1 MRLLLYIGTLT
12 LSWAL
17 TRAPCLHNS
26 MTTLLLPLSEW
37 TIRGVQPSYQNVA
50 NQHQQ
55 WHWYYDQK
63 SLTVKFG
70 ARKKSQQHTTC
81 IAFFPSL
88 LSGTLL
94 YSFSYPSSPHPC
106 PQVPLSP
113 LSSHFLS
120 SLTGTTDCPP
130 RLPSFPSAQIIYSLT
145 PRCESIFAPFCTSFL
160 TSSTFLHRKRPC
172 VYQDDKITNE
182 HLRYEYHYIQ
192 YQAELLIANITESLD
207 DAVLS
212 EQCLSI
218 IVQLLKCHKLEIHLP
233 TQVYLSKTFIYH
245 REEFWSSLF
254 SSFPPSSLLSLV

>member
-1 MRLLLYIGTLT
+1 MRLLLYMGTLT

-37 TIRGVQPSYQNVA
+37 TIRGVQPSYQSVA

-70 ARKKSQQHTTC
+70 ARKRSQQHTTC

-88 LSGTLL
+88 LSGPLL

-106 PQVPLSP
+106 PQVTLSP
-113 LSSHFLS
+113 LSYHFLS
-120 SLTGTTDCPP
+120 SPP
-130 RLPSFPSAQIIYSLT
+130 HWHHWLSPLPPPSFISLCSNPYSLT

-182 HLRYEYHYIQ
+182 HLRYKYLQHYIQ
-192 YQAELLIANITESLD
+192 YQTLNN
-207 DAVLS
+207 
-212 EQCLSI
+212 I
-218 IVQLLKCHKLEIHLP
+218 IVPKKILICFLWA
-233 TQVYLSKTFIYH
+233 YM
-245 REEFWSSLF
+245 F
-254 SSFPPSSLLSLV
+254 SVRSF